1 MNCKKTIFVILCS
14 VVTCALLWSCA
25 GPKPAVK
32 EKEPVAEKKVE
43 KKVEKKEVAKV
54 VEPEVKFE
62 PIEWTTKVMDADV
75 KMGGTPVYVPEDYE
89 KYSLTLRALE
99 NNRFELYLEASG
111 MAPKLM
117 LKGTSTLEPDREGK
131 IAFKIS
137 EVVEENVQP
146 VFDVLG
152 LRVLSEDELRDSY
165 YLYGSFKKR
174 GVSMLEAYDMNSA
187 VVMEFR
193 TK

>member
-1 MNCKKTIFVILCS
+1 MNCKRTIFVILCS
-14 VVTCALLWSCA
+14 VFACALLWSCA
-25 GPKPAVK
+25 APKPAVK
-32 EKEPVAEKKVE
+32 EKKPVE
-43 KKVEKKEVAKV
+43 KKVEEKEVAKV
-54 VEPEVKFE
+54 VEPEPEFE
-62 PIEWTTKVMDADV
+62 PMEWTTKVMDADV

-174 GVSMLEAYDMNSA
+174 GVSMLEAYDMNSS
-187 VVMEFR
+187 VVMKFR
-193 TK
+193 KM